1 MVQLE
6 LLLHLFIFL
15 SGWTSLEKK
24 YYVSDNISNR
34 RDILNSRMLAPDVE
48 QSMFIKA
55 ACNYDFVYTA
65 LAVALHDVIFMTAIY

>member
-1 MVQLE
+1 
-6 LLLHLFIFL
+6 
-15 SGWTSLEKK
+15 
-24 YYVSDNISNR
+24 
-34 RDILNSRMLAPDVE
+34 MLAPDVE